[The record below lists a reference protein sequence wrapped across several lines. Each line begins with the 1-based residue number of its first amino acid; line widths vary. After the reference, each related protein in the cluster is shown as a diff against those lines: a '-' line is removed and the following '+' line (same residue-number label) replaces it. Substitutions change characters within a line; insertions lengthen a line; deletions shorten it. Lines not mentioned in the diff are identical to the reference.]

1 MSSVVAGV
9 ALAALASVLFN
20 AAIVI
25 QAREA
30 RQVPQEH
37 GLQLSLIRDL
47 ARRPR
52 WLLGT
57 ALGLIAFPLQTIA
70 LLWAPLT
77 AVQPADA
84 TGLLVLLVL
93 GARTLHERVGRR
105 ELVAVGCIAVGI
117 VALTIAAP

>member
-30 RQVPQEH
+30 RAVPDEY
-37 GLQLSLIRDL
+37 GLKLSLIGRL
-47 ARRPR
+47 LHRPR
-52 WLLGT
+52 WLLGAALRLLGFPPQTT
-57 ALGLIAFPLQTIA
+57 APP
-70 LLWAPLT
+70 WAPLA

-84 TGLLVLLVL
+84 TGLLVLLFL
-93 GARTLHERVGRR
+93 GARMLHERVGR
-105 ELVAVGCIAVGI
+105 
-117 VALTIAAP
+117 